1 MKLKRLI
8 DLFELY
14 THHKIPENNEYD
26 EFDAAPEITE
36 DEFLSIGD
44 LNKGDLVV
52 VIRSFEDE
60 HFCISKLGTGWIVD
74 TPQLMEDVE

>member
-1 MKLKRLI
+1 MKLKRLV

-14 THHKIPENNEYD
+14 THHKVPENNEYD

-44 LNKGDLVV
+44 LNKGDLIV
-52 VIRSFEDE
+52 VIRSLEDE
-60 HFCISKLGTGWIVD
+60 HFCLSKLGLGWIVNSSV
-74 TPQLMEDVE
+74 TMQNIK